1 MFNLIL
7 RKMEQKKESQKLGKL
22 KLNQLSKSELDQRA
36 MNVLKGGDAPGCNC
50 SSGYNYAWNYWKS

>member
-1 MFNLIL
+1 
-7 RKMEQKKESQKLGKL
+7 MEQKKESQKLGKL